1 MKATGPKL
9 PGHDVLNRYPF
20 RGIYSEIAAE
30 EGVSRQAVQQAA
42 RKGSPRILNR
52 IAEKVEERKA
62 LLKEKARGSTG
73 QKTGGATK
81 K

>member
-1 MKATGPKL
+1 MKATGPK
-9 PGHDVLNRYPF
+9 PSGHDALNRYPF
-20 RGIYSEIAAE
+20 RGIYSEIADE

-42 RKGSPRILNR
+42 RKGNPRILNR

-62 LLKEKARGSTG
+62 LLKEKARTSSG
-73 QKTGGATK
+73 QKTGGAAK